1 LVRGTPVGQVL
12 NANWEGPMPPPAALR
27 GFGEID
33 PSFPERMMRMAEQ
46 AAEHQRSME
55 KEAMKQQGADLDGAR
70 SSKRRGQWFAA
81 GLAVFFG
88 LVGAWVCYLG
98 HPGSGATI
106 IGSTV
111 VSLAAVYLVGRA
123 AGSSQNHS

>member
-1 LVRGTPVGQVL
+1 
-12 NANWEGPMPPPAALR
+12 MPPPAALHR
-27 GFGEID
+27 FGEID

-55 KEAMKQQGADLDGAR
+55 KEAMKQQGDELAGAR
-70 SSKRRGQWFAA
+70 GSKSRGQWFAA

-88 LVGAWVCYLG
+88 VVGAWACYLG
-98 HPGSGATI
+98 HPGAGATI

-111 VSLAAVYLVGRA
+111 VSLAAVYLVGRT
-123 AGSSQNHS
+123 AGNGQNH